1 MKALGDADG
10 DHSLGFGCVALGRV
24 VAAKGR
30 KHFLQFREGL
40 GGFELTAFLGLRV
53 ELPNDTG
60 RSKDF
65 SVEGNPVACLAEGIL
80 GNTENL
86 LWAKLAWG
94 VTIQG
99 GEIESVD
106 GGVDASWIGVASISQ
121 LAFERLV
128 RHRNV
133 FLVRVRVS

>member
-10 DHSLGFGCVALGRV
+10 DHPLGFGCIAFGRV

-30 KHFLQFREGL
+30 KHFLEFRKGL
-40 GGFELTAFLGLRV
+40 GGFELATFFGLRV
-53 ELPNDTG
+53 ELPNDAG
-60 RSKDF
+60 GAEDF
-65 SVEGNPVACLAEGIL
+65 SVEGDPVARLAKSIL

-86 LWAKLAWG
+86 LGAKLAWG